1 MAALKQAFV
10 MLRPDI
16 QWNNPGDVRGR
27 GGAFLTLLFI
37 IQAALGEASEPGAD
51 QLFHRPRRMAFPDRA
66 LRQLRHRP
74 CRGPRQGP
82 GRIAQKGAP
91 RHDGLS
97 PELRRAPSRRSPRR
111 TLKPGDRV
119 VVEAGQTIPG
129 DGEIIEGIASV
140 DESAITGESAP
151 VIRAAGGDRS
161 GVTGGTVVLSDRIV
175 VEITSGAGES
185 FLDRMIALVEGAIR
199 QRSPNEIALTL
210 VLSAFTLVFLI
221 VVIPLWPMAWNAEQ
235 YMMGYLGIQEPLKSL
250 GTDVPTLIALL
261 VCLIPTTIG
270 ALLAAIG
277 IAGMD
282 RALQANI
289 IAKSGKAVELAGDID
304 VVLLD
309 KTGTITIGNRNATKF
324 LPVGDYSAADVGRLA
339 ALASAAD
346 ETPEGKSIVQLI
358 REAEQNPGQSCRRR
372 RKSVPFTAQTRMSGV
387 DLPDGRQHTQRS
399 AGRHHSIRQGRQG
412 SVPGELNALVD
423 SVASKGATPLVVADG
438 AQIAGVVVLED
449 ILKPHMAER
458 FDRLRKMGLRTV
470 MITGDNPLTAAT
482 IAARAGVDD
491 FLAEATPETKLAYIR
506 KEQAD
511 GKLVA
516 MMGDGTNDAP
526 ALAQADV
533 ALAMN
538 AGTQAAKEA
547 ANMVDLDSD
556 PTKLIEVVEI
566 GKQLLIT
573 RGSLT
578 TFSIANDVAKYF
590 AIIPALFAGTLPW
603 LKAIDIMHLHS
614 PTSAILSAVI
624 FNAHHH
630 PRCSSRSPLRGS
642 PTGPWAPTRCCGRN
656 LLDLG
661 TGRRDYPLYRHQAD
675 RPHHGG
681 LAPGELMD
689 QGGMNM
695 RANIFRKASCSW
707 FFAWSS
713 AASSIRWPCGWSGR
727 SSFPSRPTAAWCK
740 GPDGKPVGSRLIA
753 QPFTKDEY
761 FQPRPSAASYDA
773 SASASSALAAS
784 NYALRDR
791 VARTLGPIVT
801 YQSGAKAGQPVAP
814 DVETWFQK
822 DMFQGKPHIV
832 AQWADLHNSLAQA
845 WVKADPTTRRLCGRL
860 GEDAPR
866 PRGPVDQGQP
876 RHPEAQGR
884 RPGRR
889 VLQGLL
895 RDHPGKFPSAVTHKG
910 PAARR

>member
-1 MAALKQAFV
+1 MNKVPDTTETVKTVPLPSEQPRSLRRMKRRALLEKETTKAALKQAFV

-16 QWNNPGDVRGR
+16 QWKNPVMFVVEV
-27 GGAFLTLLFI
+27 GAFLTLLFI
-37 IQAALGEASEPGAD
+37 LQAAWGKQASQVPIMYFIALDAWLFLTVLFANFATALAEARGKAQAD
-51 QLFHRPRRMAFPDRA
+51 
-66 LRQLRHRP
+66 
-74 CRGPRQGP
+74 
-82 GRIAQKGAP
+82 
-91 RHDGLS
+91 S
-97 PELRRAPSRRSPRR
+97 LRRARHDTVAYHLSAAGAIEEVSS
-111 TLKPGDRV
+111 TVLKPGDRV
-119 VVEAGQTIPG
+119 VVQAGQTIPG

-175 VEITSGAGES
+175 VQITSGAGDS

-210 VLSAFTLVFLI
+210 LLSAFTLAFLI

-235 YMMGYLGIQEPLKSL
+235 YMMVYLGIQEPLRSL
-250 GTDVPTLIALL
+250 GTDVPTLVALL

-309 KTGTITIGNRNATKF
+309 KTGTITIGNRNATTF
-324 LPVGDYSAADVGRLA
+324 LPIGNYSAPDVGRLA

-346 ETPEGKSIVQLI
+346 ETPEGKSIVRLF
-358 REAEQNPGQSCRRR
+358 EKQSETTISVPADAQ
-372 RKSVPFTAQTRMSGV
+372 SVPFTAQTRMSGI
-387 DLPDGRQHTQRS
+387 DLPDGRR
-399 AGRHHSIRQGRQG
+399 IRKGAPDAIIKFVQDNHG
-412 SVPGELNALVD
+412 SVPGEINALVD
-423 SVASKGATPLVVADG
+423 SVASKGATPLVVTDDG
-438 AQIAGVVVLED
+438 RIAGVVVLED
-449 ILKPHMAER
+449 ILKPHMHER
-458 FDRLRKMGLRTV
+458 FERLRRMGLRTV

-491 FLAEATPETKLAYIR
+491 FLAQATPETKLSYIR
-506 KEQAD
+506 KEQAG

-556 PTKLIEVVEI
+556 PTKLIEVVEV

-573 RGSLT
+573 RGALT

-624 FNAHHH
+624 FNA
-630 PRCSSRSPLRGS
+630 L
-642 PTGPWAPTRCCGRN
+642 
-656 LLDLG
+656 
-661 TGRRDYPLYRHQAD
+661 
-675 RPHHGG
+675 
-681 LAPGELMD
+681 
-689 QGGMNM
+689 
-695 RANIFRKASCSW
+695 I
-707 FFAWSS
+707 
-713 AASSIRWPCGWSGR
+713 I
-727 SSFPSRPTAAWCK
+727 
-740 GPDGKPVGSRLIA
+740 PVLI
-753 QPFTKDEY
+753 
-761 FQPRPSAASYDA
+761 
-773 SASASSALAAS
+773 
-784 NYALRDR
+784 
-791 VARTLGPIVT
+791 
-801 YQSGAKAGQPVAP
+801 PVALKGVKYQP
-814 DVETWFQK
+814 L
-822 DMFQGKPHIV
+822 G
-832 AQWADLHNSLAQA
+832 ADA
-845 WVKADPTTRRLCGRL
+845 
-860 GEDAPR
+860 
-866 PRGPVDQGQP
+866 
-876 RHPEAQGR
+876 
-884 RPGRR
+884 
-889 VLQGLL
+889 LL
-895 RDHPGKFPSAVTHKG
+895 RRNMLIWGLGGVILPFIGIKLIDLIMVGFRLTI
-910 PAARR
+910 